1 MKELENELYECKILV
16 ERALD
21 KFLPDEN
28 LYPSEIFK
36 AMRYSVFAGGK
47 RLRPILVMKSAE
59 LFGLQK
65 EKVLP
70 TACGIE
76 MIHTYSLIHDDLPC
90 MDNDDFRRGKPTCH
104 KMFGEA
110 IALLA
115 GDALLTHAFY
125 VIAKNKDVEGIKENA
140 VLDVIAKISKASGPL
155 GMVSGQV
162 VDILSEGINI
172 DEKTLYFMDVKKTA
186 ELIKV
191 SLWAG
196 ARLAGADEKDLI
208 KIETYGEKIGI
219 MFQIIDDIL
228 DTNGDEK
235 IIGKPVGSDIKNDKN
250 TFVKMFGI
258 EQSKLLANKLA
269 KEAKEVLIEFK
280 NKEFFMMLIDYLLNR
295 SQ

>member
-1 MKELENELYECKILV
+1 LKELENELYECKILV

>member
-59 LFGLQK
+59 LFGLEK

-162 VDILSEGINI
+162 VDILSEGVNI

-269 KEAKEVLIEFK
+269 KEAKEVLVEFK

-295 SQ
+295 SH